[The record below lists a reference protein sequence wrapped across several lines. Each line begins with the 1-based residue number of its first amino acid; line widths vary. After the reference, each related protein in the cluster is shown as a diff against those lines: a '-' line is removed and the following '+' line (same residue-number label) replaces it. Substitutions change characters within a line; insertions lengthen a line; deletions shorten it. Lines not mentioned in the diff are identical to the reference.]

1 MPTTSI
7 RSSFRRDAV
16 VALLASVLTVAV
28 LVPIG
33 WGALHEQRA
42 RADDA
47 QRLALQAAA
56 EVLGNFGGG
65 PEPSDA
71 VALRVSTDAV
81 APEIP
86 QGAYVL
92 VDKKATSFAVG
103 DIVVF
108 HVGENNYL
116 GRVVAV
122 EREAGRMTIGRNGE
136 ADRQVLLSEVMG
148 RGVMNTR

>member
-16 VALLASVLTVAV
+16 VALSASAITVAV

-33 WGALHEQRA
+33 WGALHEHRA

-71 VALRVSTDAV
+71 EALRVSTDAV

-86 QGAYVL
+86 QGAFVL
-92 VDKKATSFAVG
+92 IDKKASSYAVG

-122 EREAGRMTIGRNGE
+122 EQQAGRMTVGRNGE
-136 ADRQVLLSEVMG
+136 TDRQVLLSTVMG
-148 RGVMNTR
+148 RGVLNTR